1 MLSTADAAGKEAT
14 EPTHRTEPAMT
25 QPQERCC
32 HRCGRDIGA
41 LERVGRRDTC
51 LHCGSDLHCCLNCG
65 FYDTACHNQCRE
77 PEAERQVDKQAGNFC
92 DYFSFRR
99 GAATAP
105 QMSAQQRAKS
115 QLDAL
120 FGKRK

>member
-1 MLSTADAAGKEAT
+1 MLSTPPVAGKEADSAGAAA
-14 EPTHRTEPAMT
+14 R
-25 QPQERCC
+25 ERGC
-32 HRCGRDIGA
+32 HRCGHDIGA

-51 LHCGSDLHCCLNCG
+51 MHCGSDLHCCLNCS
-65 FYDTACHNQCRE
+65 FYEPTVHNQCRE

-99 GAATAP
+99 GRRGSLTDAGA
-105 QMSAQQRAKS
+105 RART

-120 FGKRK
+120 FKRK